1 MRLQA
6 GVKFLQLRT
15 AVVVPVKSKHPKQ
28 LLTAEDVTDNMVL
41 LDNRSVFQMRTPFR
55 CYGFNSLLSEILC
68 NVQETQRM
76 FRGQ

>member
-15 AVVVPVKSKHPKQ
+15 AAVPVKSKQPKQ
-28 LLTAEDVTDNMVL
+28 LLTVEDVTANMVL
-41 LDNRSVFQMRTPFR
+41 LDNRTVFQMRTPFR
-55 CYGFNSLLSEILC
+55 CYGFNRLLSQILC